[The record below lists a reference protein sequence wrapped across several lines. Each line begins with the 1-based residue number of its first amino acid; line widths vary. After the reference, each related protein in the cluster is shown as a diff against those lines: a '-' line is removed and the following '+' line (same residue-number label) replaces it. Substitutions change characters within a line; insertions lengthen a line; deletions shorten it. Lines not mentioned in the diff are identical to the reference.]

1 MTPEEY
7 IKLALRTNKDLG
19 HKGNILHGAM
29 LCCTESAEILSELKK
44 ELAYDKKLDTTKVI
58 EEMGDVTWGLALLAS
73 ELGVSFSQV
82 FEANIKK
89 LEARYPDLR
98 FSADHANNRDTEA
111 EDLAVRG
118 AIK

>member
-7 IKLALRTNKDLG
+7 TKKALRTNKELG

-29 LCCTESAEILSELKK
+29 LLCTESAEVLNELKR
-44 ELAYDKKLDTTKVI
+44 ELAYGKELNVTKVI
-58 EEMGDVTWGLALLAS
+58 EEMGDVTWGLALLMS
-73 ELGVSFSQV
+73 ELGVSFSEV

-98 FSADHANNRDTEA
+98 FNVDHANNRNTEA
-111 EDLAVRG
+111 EDSAVRE
-118 AIK
+118 ALK

>member
-7 IKLALRTNKDLG
+7 TKKALRTNKELG
-19 HKGNILHGAM
+19 HEGNILHAAM
-29 LCCTESAEILSELKK
+29 LLCTESAEVLNELKR
-44 ELAYDKKLDTTKVI
+44 ELAYGKKLDPAKVI
-58 EEMGDVTWGLALLAS
+58 EEMGDVMWGLALMAS

-98 FSADHANNRDTEA
+98 FNTDHANNRDTEA
-111 EDLAVRG
+111 EDLAVRR